1 MNNCT
6 SEDNGIFHEFSGQ
19 CVCNR
24 NWKFADCSLQS
35 NQLQDGFNTTFNSTG
50 PKWYSFYFSTRSYN
64 SYSRLAINSTVPAN
78 VYISKG
84 PDSDP
89 TDLDHDLS
97 ILQVKSVNLTTQDV
111 LRFVADG
118 GYSVAIYLSS
128 YDEVSNELLDA

>member
-1 MNNCT
+1 M
-6 SEDNGIFHEFSGQ
+6 
-19 CVCNR
+19 
-24 NWKFADCSLQS
+24 
-35 NQLQDGFNTTFNSTG
+35 
-50 PKWYSFYFSTRSYN
+50 
-64 SYSRLAINSTVPAN
+64 
-78 VYISKG
+78 YISKG

-128 YDEVSNELLDA
+128 SDEVSNELLDASMNILFSADARRIYQLTLGIGLILALYMI